1 MPRALWITPALAE
14 FVQANEGTSWERILE
29 KWRTEHPDKPAPGNH
44 EQMRRFFRNGN
55 KEKAYLPKPLA
66 VKLPTT
72 PRACL
77 CCKAMFPSEGIG
89 NRMCDLCKEK
99 A

>member
-1 MPRALWITPALAE
+1 MPRAPWITPTLGA
-14 FVQANEGTSWERILE
+14 FVKANEGTAWERILE

-44 EQMRRFFRNGN
+44 EQLRRHFREG
-55 KEKAYLPKPLA
+55 EKKYLSKPMA
-66 VKLPTT
+66 VKRPTT
-72 PRACL
+72 PRRCL
-77 CCKAMFPSEGIG
+77 CCRAMFPSEGIG